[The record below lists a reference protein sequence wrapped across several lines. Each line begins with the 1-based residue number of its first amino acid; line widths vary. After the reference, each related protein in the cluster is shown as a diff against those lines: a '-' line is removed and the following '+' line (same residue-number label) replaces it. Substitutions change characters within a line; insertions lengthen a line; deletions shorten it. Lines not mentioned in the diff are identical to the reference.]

1 MVTRSQVPDAK
12 PRLSAKHALFV
23 VLGVMTLY
31 ILYFDEG
38 FFFHHE
44 SDAWQFFYP
53 VRIKL
58 FFHAAGGAI
67 ALVVGALQFSTRLRE
82 RRPKLHHWLGRTY
95 FGGVLVAAP
104 VAVYL
109 GFTHALAVMA
119 TGTAVQG
126 SLWVVTTWMAVRA
139 ARNRNFEVHQQW
151 AIRSYAVTLL
161 FVANRIMLD
170 VPILGPKTDVG
181 AERLAWILMVCVSI
195 VAQLI
200 IDREQLL
207 KPQGPT
213 PPDGFAESPS
223 KPWLVEQEQQQ
234 L

>member
-1 MVTRSQVPDAK
+1 MATHDQVLHGK
-12 PRLSAKHALFV
+12 PRLSAKHVLFF
-23 VLGVMTLY
+23 VLGVMMLY

-44 SDAWQFFYP
+44 SGAWKFFYP

-82 RRPKLHHWLGRTY
+82 RRPALHRWLGRMY
-95 FGGVLVAAP
+95 LAGVLVAAP
-104 VAVYL
+104 VATYL

-119 TGTAVQG
+119 TGTAVQS
-126 SLWVVTTWMAVRA
+126 SLWVLTTLMAIRA
-139 ARNRNFEVHQQW
+139 ARNQNFEVHQQW

-170 VPILGPKTDVG
+170 VPIVGPTTDVG
-181 AERLAWILMVCVSI
+181 AERLAWILMVCALLVP
-195 VAQLI
+195 QLI
-200 IDREQLL
+200 IDRQPLL
-207 KPQGPT
+207 MRHST
-213 PPDGFAESPS
+213 TRADGFPESPS
-223 KPWLVEQEQQQ
+223 KPW
-234 L
+234 